1 MPFLYHEEAEEPTIF
16 SGVVRI
22 SYVQVILLK
31 DENTEH
37 VTNVSVLIYNPQMP
51 LQNLHS
57 FAKLSPLVV
66 HTFLAETIIR

>member
-37 VTNVSVLIYNPQMP
+37 VTNVSVLIYNPQ
-51 LQNLHS
+51 NLHS